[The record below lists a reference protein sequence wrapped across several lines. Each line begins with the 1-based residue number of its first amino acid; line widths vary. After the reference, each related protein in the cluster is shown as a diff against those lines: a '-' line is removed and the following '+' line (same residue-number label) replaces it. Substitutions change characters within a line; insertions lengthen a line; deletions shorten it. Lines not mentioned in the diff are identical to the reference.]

1 MASLLR
7 SGTCDAEGFRTCS
20 VTGLRIHRSVE
31 RYVKLFALTAVVALL
46 VGGISAI
53 FVAPTRWEVIGLA
66 DPPAF
71 YKWLSIHAWNLLIF
85 WMVFMEVAI
94 LYIGGPLVLGR
105 PIPAPKLAGIGYTVM
120 LIAAL
125 LINHS
130 IATTEAPDS
139 APLLTSYALLPS
151 PPLFYLGAILFILDV
166 IVAALPFFI
175 TIWQE
180 KQAFPNRTFPLV
192 SFGAFITAII
202 ALEALL
208 GGLITYIPT
217 FLHSFGALAWWS
229 TSMRPGIGKCTGS
242 LVMAASRST

>member
-1 MASLLR
+1 
-7 SGTCDAEGFRTCS
+7 
-20 VTGLRIHRSVE
+20 
-31 RYVKLFALTAVVALL
+31 
-46 VGGISAI
+46 
-53 FVAPTRWEVIGLA
+53 
-66 DPPAF
+66 
-71 YKWLSIHAWNLLIF
+71 
-85 WMVFMEVAI
+85 
-94 LYIGGPLVLGR
+94 
-105 PIPAPKLAGIGYTVM
+105 M

-139 APLLTSYALLPS
+139 APLLTSYAPLLS
-151 PPLFYLGAILFILDV
+151 PPLFYLGAILFILGV

-180 KQAFPNRTFPLV
+180 KQAFPNRTLPLV